1 MKRFIALLIS
11 SILMLSVCLTLCS
24 CGQTASPVEDFV
36 YEFENGETI
45 ITGYIGTDLE
55 IVIPS
60 EIEGRP
66 VTQIGYNFD
75 EEMGAFEEYD
85 MTSIIIPEGVEYIN
99 DYVLDGCSM
108 LENISLPDSF
118 KGFYHGTD
126 PYNGSTDSAL
136 GALDDTKWFNNQPDG
151 LLYIDN
157 VFLGIKGENFNSST
171 VEIKKGTTSII
182 SEAFYG
188 QDNIT
193 EVIIPNSV
201 KYIGGNAFHDCDL
214 LKEITVPNG
223 VVIEENAFDTLI
235 IHGDYVLDTT
245 EE

>member
-1 MKRFIALLIS
+1 MKKFFCVVLSLILVIS
-11 SILMLSVCLTLCS
+11 LCA
-24 CGQTASPVEDFV
+24 CGSPKSSPVEDFE
-36 YEFENGETI
+36 YEFEEGEAI

-66 VTQIGYNFD
+66 VTEIRYNSD
-75 EEMGAFEEYD
+75 KEKGAFKEYD

-99 DYVLDGCSM
+99 DYAFDGCSM

-126 PYNGSTDSAL
+126 PYRGSTDSAIW
-136 GALDDTKWFNNQPDG
+136 ALRDTKWLNNQPDG
-151 LLYIDN
+151 PLYIDN

-171 VEIKKGTTSII
+171 VELKKGTISIV
-182 SEAFYG
+182 SQAFYD
-188 QDNIT
+188 QENIT

-201 KYIGGNAFHDCDL
+201 KYIGGYAFEDCDL
-214 LKEITVPNG
+214 LKEITVPDG
-223 VVIEENAFDTLI
+223 VVVDKNAFGTFI
-235 IHGDYVLDTT
+235 VNGDYVLDTT
-245 EE
+245 E